1 MNVESF
7 RAWLISQGYDIGTIN
22 ARISNCQRV
31 DNHEGDLD
39 RLYEEDRCVTLI
51 DRLTYSTSDV
61 RANLPPRHSIPM
73 TGNIRNGT
81 ATLKQ
86 SVKLYVRFKD
96 DTLSACMDQPV
107 AQPIALAEQAAPVVA
122 EHSTISN
129 QSLDSYAQFLEYF
142 NIDKDDFYSFGLEN
156 TIFASV
162 EHAQAQWNILKN
174 SLLTNNRMSI
184 RSYGRHGR
192 NSELF
197 QKLYVYLFAN
207 NNIHIDQTNNT
218 APRNNLQRTTGHRL
232 RVTLLN
238 YQCSHIFGHT
248 KNPLLFEAVWNMCF
262 TPKIFDPLTG
272 HEAKG
277 PWPLEYQVKLR
288 YLVRSRFSSLI
299 SDYNTF
305 VEEHNIKERIEEFV
319 TSIAAEYDAELLA
332 DFKRDAIFEWKKI
345 TLSEEETE

>member
-7 RAWLISQGYDIGTIN
+7 RAWLISQGYDSGTIN
-22 ARISNCQRV
+22 SRISNCQRV

-39 RLYEEDRCVTLI
+39 RFYEVDRCATLI
-51 DRLTYSTSDV
+51 DRLTYSTSDA
-61 RANLPPRHSIPM
+61 RANRPPRHSIPM

-96 DTLSACMDQPV
+96 DTLSTCMAQPV
-107 AQPIALAEQAAPVVA
+107 AQPITLVEQAASA
-122 EHSTISN
+122 IEEHITVSI

-162 EHAQAQWNILKN
+162 EQAQAQWNILKN

-184 RSYGRHGR
+184 RSYGRQGR

-197 QKLYVYLFAN
+197 QKLYVYLFTN
-207 NNIHIDQTNNT
+207 SNIQIDPSNNT
-218 APRNNLQRTTGHRL
+218 AARNNLQRVTGHRL
-232 RVTLLN
+232 RSTLLN
-238 YQCSHIFGHT
+238 YQCSHIFGCT
-248 KNPLLFEAVWNMCF
+248 KNPLLFEAVWNICF
-262 TPKIFDPLTG
+262 TPKMFDPLTG

-277 PWPLEYQVKLR
+277 PWPLEYQEKLK

-305 VEEHNIKERIEEFV
+305 VEEHNIEARIEEFV
-319 TSIAAEYDAELLA
+319 ASIAEEYDAELLM
-332 DFKRDAIFEWKKI
+332 DFKRDAISEWKKI
-345 TLSEEETE
+345 PLSEEEVE